1 MLRSWQIHLI
11 TSYYFYFLPLGWNML
26 EPFNFT
32 PRCRIQF
39 CMLHVTP
46 RYTPQKK
53 CNHSGG
59 SSAQTFAAWG
69 LDLANC
75 SDFEL
80 GQRLLILDR
89 WDPWIAPHCLKN
101 LPPFAVV
108 VVKTASFGNQLS
120 AMENTSG
127 KQHVPMPEIFIAML
141 HCIVIQEV
149 FGVFFVT

>member
-46 RYTPQKK
+46 RYTPKKK

-59 SSAQTFAAWG
+59 SSAQTFAVWG

-89 WDPWIAPHCLKN
+89 WALGSHHIACGRYEN
-101 LPPFAVV
+101 RFIWQPPVCHGTYFVETTCSNA
-108 VVKTASFGNQLS
+108 
-120 AMENTSG
+120 
-127 KQHVPMPEIFIAML
+127 EIFIAML
-141 HCIVIQEV
+141 HSIVIPEV

>member
-1 MLRSWQIHLI
+1 MVRSWQIHLI
-11 TSYYFYFLPLGWNML
+11 TSSSSRWVGTCWNHSFLHQDAAP
-26 EPFNFT
+26 NFACYT
-32 PRCRIQF
+32 
-39 CMLHVTP
+39 LHP
-46 RYTPQKK
+46 PKK

-59 SSAQTFAAWG
+59 SSAQTFAVLG